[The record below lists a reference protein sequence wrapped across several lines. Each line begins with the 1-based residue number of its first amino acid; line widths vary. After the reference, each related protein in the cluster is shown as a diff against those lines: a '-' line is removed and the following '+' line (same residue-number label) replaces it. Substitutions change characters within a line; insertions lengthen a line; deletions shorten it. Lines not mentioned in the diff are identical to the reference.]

1 MNAPAAPSTAASKPS
16 PSWFVSGPAIVAVI
30 AILKLALQLHAAPHY
45 GIFRDEMYYLA
56 CGQHLGW
63 GYVDHPP
70 LMPFIAW
77 LVSHTLGT
85 SLLAI
90 RLLPA
95 LAGAALV
102 WITGD
107 MARRMG
113 GGRMAQALAPLAVL
127 TAPIYMLLQHWFTM
141 NAFEPLLWMALH
153 GACFTT

>member
-1 MNAPAAPSTAASKPS
+1 LNASTTEVS
-16 PSWFVSGPAIVAVI
+16 PIHSSRDRSWVTSGSTIVAGI
-30 AILKLALQLHAAPHY
+30 ALLKFALQLHAAPHY

-85 SLLAI
+85 SLIAI

-95 LAGAALV
+95 LHWSGS
-102 WITGD
+102 
-107 MARRMG
+107 
-113 GGRMAQALAPLAVL
+113 LAPWRAGWV
-127 TAPIYMLLQHWFTM
+127 AAAWPRPS
-141 NAFEPLLWMALH
+141 PLSPS
-153 GACFTT
+153 

>member
-1 MNAPAAPSTAASKPS
+1 MNPPTATS
-16 PSWFVSGPAIVAVI
+16 PNFSERSHTWFTSGPSIVAGI
-30 AILKLALQLHAAPHY
+30 AILKLALELHAAPHY

-107 MARRMG
+107 LARRMG
-113 GGRMAQALAPLAVL
+113 GGRMAQA
-127 TAPIYMLLQHWFTM
+127 
-141 NAFEPLLWMALH
+141 
-153 GACFTT
+153 

>member
-1 MNAPAAPSTAASKPS
+1 MNASTAVESGTSCRPQREL
-16 PSWFVSGPAIVAVI
+16 VSGPAIVAGI
-30 AILKLALQLHAAPHY
+30 AILKFALQIYAAPHY

-85 SLLAI
+85 SLIAI

-95 LAGAALV
+95 LAGQS
-102 WITGD
+102 T
-107 MARRMG
+107 
-113 GGRMAQALAPLAVL
+113 
-127 TAPIYMLLQHWFTM
+127 
-141 NAFEPLLWMALH
+141 
-153 GACFTT
+153 

>member
-1 MNAPAAPSTAASKPS
+1 MNTSTTEVSSNHASGTR
-16 PSWFVSGPAIVAVI
+16 SWVTSGSTIVAVI
-30 AILKLALQLHAAPHY
+30 ALLKFVLQLHAASHY

-63 GYVDHPP
+63 GYIDHPP
-70 LMPFIAW
+70 LMPLVAW

-102 WITGD
+102 WITGS

-113 GGRMAQALAPLAVL
+113 GGCMRRR
-127 TAPIYMLLQHWFTM
+127 
-141 NAFEPLLWMALH
+141 
-153 GACFTT
+153 